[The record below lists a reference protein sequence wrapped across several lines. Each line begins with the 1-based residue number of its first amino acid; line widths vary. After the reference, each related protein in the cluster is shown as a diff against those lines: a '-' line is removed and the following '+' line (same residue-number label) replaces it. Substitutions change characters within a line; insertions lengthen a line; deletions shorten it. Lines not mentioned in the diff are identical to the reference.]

1 MMVYLL
7 EHIRKIDEYNELKTL
22 GVYSS
27 KEKAEEVIL
36 DYKKLP
42 GFKDFLDG
50 FCITEYEI
58 DKKYWTEGF

>member
-1 MMVYLL
+1 MKVYLL
-7 EHIRKIDEYNELKTL
+7 EHIYELEGHDEVRTL
-22 GVYSS
+22 GIYSS